1 MQRPA
6 VGVQRFLG
14 SVSLAVLLNALVKP
28 GWVVLENLVQDRLGH
43 AAFGLIAALSALTIV
58 AITLADLGLT
68 QSGIQRT
75 AAEPDFFAEHFPA
88 LHALRGLLNGV
99 ALAVLL
105 ALGWV
110 LGYRGAQLGLLAGIG
125 GALLLTQYGL
135 FLRGVFQGR
144 QHFRL
149 DAVLSVLEKLVLLGA
164 VLALVALPGAL
175 SLPSYVGA
183 RVAAAAFTIVLLY
196 GLLRR
201 FFGPVR
207 ARLSRPAA
215 RGLLRQSLP
224 FALITVLYGLNERV
238 DMLMLERLASPREA
252 GYYAGA
258 YRWMDAAMMYAWT
271 VLPLFF
277 ARFAGASAR
286 PAELRELLHLGQR
299 VVAVP
304 LLFVVAFVLF
314 RGEVAFWQFSHSS
327 AAEVARMSLCLK
339 ILFLNV
345 LIHAFFAIYS
355 TLLTS
360 TGRERAVSGAVAG
373 SVLLNVALN
382 VWLMPRYGALAGAAN
397 TLVCAVF
404 MSVGYVAL
412 LARAGTVPVP
422 GRLLARLLLA
432 FGLLCGGWYV
442 LRQGFYLSW
451 WLETGVMAAVFGLIV
466 LGTGLVQELKIKPL
480 LKRRKAGT
488 IRR

>member
-6 VGVQRFLG
+6 PGLSRFFG
-14 SVSLAVLLNALVKP
+14 SISLAVLLNLLVKP

-43 AAFGLIAALSALTIV
+43 AAFGLLAALSSLTVVAL
-58 AITLADLGLT
+58 ALADLGLT

-75 AAEPDFFAEHFPA
+75 AAEPDFFTEHFPT
-88 LHALRGLLNGV
+88 LHALRGLLNVV
-99 ALAVLL
+99 ALAALL
-105 ALGWV
+105 ALGWA

-144 QHFRL
+144 QHFRT

-164 VLALVALPGAL
+164 VLALVAVPGAL
-175 SLPSYVGA
+175 RLPSYVGA

-207 ARLSRPAA
+207 ARLSRPASRA
-215 RGLLRQSLP
+215 LLRQSLP
-224 FALITVLYGLNERV
+224 FALITVLYGLNERI
-238 DMLMLERLASPREA
+238 DMVMLERLASPREA

-277 ARFAGASAR
+277 ARFAGAR
-286 PAELRELLHLGQR
+286 PAELRQLLGLGQR
-299 VVAVP
+299 VLAVP

-314 RGEVAFWQFSHSS
+314 RGEVVFWQFSHSS
-327 AAEVARMSLCLK
+327 GAEVARMSSCLK

-345 LIHAFFAIYS
+345 LVHAFFAIYS

-360 TGRERAVSGAVAG
+360 TGYARAVSTVVAG
-373 SVLLNVALN
+373 SVLLNIGLN
-382 VWLMPRYGALAGAAN
+382 LWLMPRYGALAAAWN
-397 TLVCAVF
+397 TLVCVGFVSA
-404 MSVGYVAL
+404 GYVWL
-412 LARAGTVPVP
+412 LARRTAIPVP
-422 GRLLARLLLA
+422 GRVLARLLLA
-432 FGLLCGGWYV
+432 FGLLCGAWYV
-442 LRQGFYLSW
+442 LRQGVYLSW
-451 WLETGVMAAVFGLIV
+451 YIETGLMAAVFGLIV
-466 LGTGLVQELKIKPL
+466 LGTGLIRQSELKQL
-480 LKRRKAGT
+480 TMSNER
-488 IRR
+488 

>member
-6 VGVQRFLG
+6 PGLKRFFG
-14 SVSLAVLLNALVKP
+14 SLSLAVLLNLLVKP

-43 AAFGLIAALSALTIV
+43 AAFGLVAALSSLTVI

-68 QSGIQRT
+68 QSGIRRT

-88 LHALRGLLNGV
+88 MHGLRGVLNIG

-105 ALGWV
+105 GLGWA
-110 LGYRGAQLGLLAGIG
+110 LGYRGAQLALLAGLG
-125 GALLLTQYGL
+125 GALLLTQYAQ
-135 FLRGVFQGR
+135 FLRGVFQGQ
-144 QHFRL
+144 QHFRT
-149 DAVLSVLEKLVLLGA
+149 DAGLSVLEKVLLLA
-164 VLALVALPGAL
+164 VVLALVAVPGAL
-175 SLPSYVGA
+175 TLRSYVGA
-183 RVAAAAFTIVLLY
+183 RLAAAAFTILLLY

-207 ARLSRPAA
+207 ARLSRPATRA
-215 RGLLRQSLP
+215 LLRQSLP

-258 YRWMDAAMMYAWT
+258 YRWMDAIMMYAWT
-271 VLPLFF
+271 VLPMFF

-286 PAELRELLHLGQR
+286 PPELRQLLGLGQR

-314 RGEVAFWQFSHSS
+314 RGEVAFWQFSHSTG
-327 AAEVARMSLCLK
+327 AEVQRMSWCLK

-345 LIHAFFAIYS
+345 LVHAFFAIYS

-360 TGRERAVSGAVAG
+360 TGHERAVSGVVAV
-373 SVLLNVALN
+373 SVLLNIGLN
-382 VWLMPRYGALAGAAN
+382 LWLMPRYGALAGAAN
-397 TLVCAVF
+397 TLACVVF
-404 MSVGYVAL
+404 VSIGYVVL
-412 LARAGTVPVP
+412 LARWTPVPVP

-432 FGLLCGGWYV
+432 FGLLCGAWYV
-442 LRQGFYLSW
+442 LRQGIYLSW
-451 WLETGVMAAVFGLIV
+451 WLETGIMAVVFGLIV
-466 LGTGLVQELKIKPL
+466 LGTGLIRRSELKQ
-480 LKRRKAGT
+480 LKQ
-488 IRR
+488 

>member
-6 VGVQRFLG
+6 PGLSRFFG
-14 SVSLAVLLNALVKP
+14 SLSLAVLLNLLVKP
-28 GWVVLENLVQDRLGH
+28 GWVILENLVQDRLGH
-43 AAFGLIAALSALTIV
+43 AAFGLIAALSSLTVV

-88 LHALRGLLNGV
+88 MHTLRGLLNAV
-99 ALAVLL
+99 ALAALL
-105 ALGWV
+105 VLGWV
-110 LGYRGAQLGLLAGIG
+110 LGYRGAQLALLAGIG

-135 FLRGVFQGR
+135 FLRGVFQGQ
-144 QHFRL
+144 QHFRT

-164 VLALVALPGAL
+164 VLALVAVPGAL
-175 SLPSYVGA
+175 SLKTYVGA

-277 ARFAGASAR
+277 ARFAQATAR
-286 PAELRELLHLGQR
+286 PTELRELLGLGQR
-299 VVAVP
+299 VVALP

-314 RGEVAFWQFSHSS
+314 RGEILFWQFSHSTGP
-327 AAEVARMSLCLK
+327 EVARMSWCLK
-339 ILFLNV
+339 LLFLNV
-345 LIHAFFAIYS
+345 LVHAFFAIYS

-360 TGRERAVSGAVAG
+360 TGHERAVSAVVAG
-373 SVLLNVALN
+373 SLLLNVGLN
-382 VWLMPRYGALAGAAN
+382 LWLMPRYGALAAAGN
-397 TLVCAVF
+397 TLVCVGF
-404 MSVGYVAL
+404 VSGGYVWL
-412 LARAGTVPVP
+412 LAARTAVPVP
-422 GRLLARLLLA
+422 GQVLARLLLA
-432 FGLLCGGWYV
+432 FGLLCGTWYA
-442 LRQGFYLSW
+442 LHQGIYLSW
-451 WLETGVMAAVFGLIV
+451 WLETGLMAVVFGLIV
-466 LGTGLVQELKIKPL
+466 LGTGLIRQSELRAVSESMYRVKS
-480 LKRRKAGT
+480 
-488 IRR
+488 

>member
-6 VGVQRFLG
+6 PGLARFFG
-14 SVSLAVLLNALVKP
+14 SLSLAVLLNMLVKP
-28 GWVVLENLVQDRLGH
+28 GWVVLENQVQNRLGH
-43 AAFGLIAALSALTIV
+43 AAFGLIAALSSLAVV

-88 LHALRGLLNGV
+88 LHALRGLLNVG
-99 ALAVLL
+99 ALVVLL
-105 ALGWV
+105 LLGGA

-135 FLRGVFQGR
+135 FLRGVFQGQ
-144 QHFRL
+144 QHFRT

-164 VLALVALPGAL
+164 VLALVAVPGAL

-183 RVAAAAFTIVLLY
+183 RVGAAAFTIALLY

-207 ARLSRPAA
+207 ARLSRPASRA
-215 RGLLRQSLP
+215 LLRQSLP

-277 ARFAGASAR
+277 ARFAAARAR
-286 PAELRELLHLGQR
+286 PAELRQLLGLGQR
-299 VVAVP
+299 VAAVP

-314 RGEVAFWQFSHSS
+314 RGEVLFWQFSHSS
-327 AAEVARMSLCLK
+327 GAELARMSNCLK

-345 LIHAFFAIYS
+345 LVHAFFAIYS

-360 TGRERAVSGAVAG
+360 TGHARVVSIVVAG
-373 SVLLNVALN
+373 SVLLNIGLN
-382 VWLMPRYGALAGAAN
+382 LWLMPRYGALAAAWN
-397 TLVCAVF
+397 TLVCVGF
-404 MSVGYVAL
+404 VSTGYVWL
-412 LARAGTVPVP
+412 LATRAAVPVP
-422 GRLLARLLLA
+422 GRVLARLLLA
-432 FGLLCGGWYV
+432 FGLLCGAWYV
-442 LRQGFYLSW
+442 LRRGLYLSW
-451 WLETGVMAAVFGLIV
+451 WLETGLMVAVFGLIV
-466 LGTGLVQELKIKPL
+466 LGTGLIRQSELRQL
-480 LKRRKAGT
+480 RQ
-488 IRR
+488 